1 MEYERMTHVGQVRS
15 CIAGAAGIAITSQ
28 AAVSSDFLTTEG
40 LTGLPLSDNR
50 QGFSHRRPDAKS
62 LVYLRGDSATEYQ
75 QSCSKLA
82 ESESIVLS
90 AQTAR

>member
-40 LTGLPLSDNR
+40 LTGLPLSDKTDKAFRIGVPMRKALSICEAIPPPSINKVAQNSPNPNR
-50 QGFSHRRPDAKS
+50 
-62 LVYLRGDSATEYQ
+62 
-75 QSCSKLA
+75 
-82 ESESIVLS
+82 LS
-90 AQTAR
+90 